1 VRWDRPNGCNR
12 RHKHARDEDTG
23 DLNEPLNNLTQ
34 ALDRLEDEEG
44 EPKPDHLESIHDE
57 LVRLQEDGEERS
69 SSSSRT
75 QSGDNEGEIQE
86 HLRRARDHVRAYR
99 ENADELSEE

>member
-1 VRWDRPNGCNR
+1 VSDPDLDQVRTELQ
-12 RHKHARDEDTG
+12 HARDEDTG

-57 LVRLQEDGEERS
+57 LVRLQED
-69 SSSSRT
+69 
-75 QSGDNEGEIQE
+75 NEGEIQK